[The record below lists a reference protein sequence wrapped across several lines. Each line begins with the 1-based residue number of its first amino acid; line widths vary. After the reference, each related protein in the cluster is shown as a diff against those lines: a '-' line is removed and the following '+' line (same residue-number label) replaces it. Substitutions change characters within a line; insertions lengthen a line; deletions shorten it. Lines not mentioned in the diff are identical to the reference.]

1 MNRGELPGRT
11 KGRPDRL
18 PHGTSKEDMME
29 KDPVCGMQVDPA
41 KAAGTSERNGKTYYF
56 CSPRCKQKFDADPK
70 QYGA

>member
-1 MNRGELPGRT
+1 MNRDTPG
-11 KGRPDRL
+11 PDPACSWSVSR
-18 PHGTSKEDMME
+18 HGTSKEDMME